1 MAKCPNCGR
10 KLHLYNWKPNCPDCG
25 VNLVYFRSNEI
36 LLNDSE
42 KAEIEHAYF
51 QPKVDR
57 VKAATIGSKFGIARI
72 VISALPLA
80 AAFLPLVKLCGADGA
95 AKYLNAYSLY
105 TNYISSVGFGN
116 VFGNAFAG
124 DFIALSVVLLLVALV
139 SSLIIGL
146 LSMMSLGKYGKI
158 RNLILNSFQVLLS
171 VGSLVCFSIGGKDI
185 SYISETYTKGAL
197 FIGAFVVAGLY
208 ITLLVYNLVV
218 AKIGIKVN
226 YTPCFI
232 GGLPS
237 EEYFQMVNDGV
248 SELEIRKKMVT
259 ILTDMQNEFRRKDAE
274 AKAKEEAEAEER
286 RNRRKR

>member
-25 VNLVYFRSNEI
+25 VNLVYFKSNEI
-36 LLNDSE
+36 LLDDSE
-42 KAEIEHAYF
+42 KAEIEHAHF

-80 AAFLPLVKLCGADGA
+80 AVFLPLVKLFGADGG
-95 AKYLNAYSLY
+95 AKFINAYSLY
-105 TNYISSVGFGN
+105 TTYISSVGFGN

-158 RNLILNSFQVLLS
+158 RNLILNSFQVLLA
-171 VGSLVCFSIGGKDI
+171 VGSLVSFSIGSRDI
-185 SYISETYTKGAL
+185 SAVSGAYTKGSL

-208 ITLLVYNLVV
+208 IALLVYNLVV
-218 AKIGIKVN
+218 AKIGTKVN
-226 YTPCFI
+226 YTPCYI

-237 EEYFQMVNDGV
+237 DEYFQMINDGV
-248 SELEIRKKMVT
+248 SELEIRKKMVEV
-259 ILTDMQNEFRRKDAE
+259 LTVMQDEFRRKDAE